1 MTPPSA
7 AAASAHKNELL
18 LYFTLLELTLIVLAG
33 RIGGALARHC
43 GQTTA
48 VGEIIIG
55 ILLGPSLFG
64 LLAPHAFDYVFRSAP
79 PEPLTILSN
88 IGLVLLMF
96 QIGLEFDFAH
106 LTERV
111 NRAAVLRVSAA
122 CLALPF
128 VCGFALGYLLPAG
141 AAQGAAGAAVG
152 AAGGGNGTRI
162 DTALFVATAF
172 SITALPILGRIM
184 IDFDLTRTRLGVVA
198 ISSAAVNDVVGWL
211 LLALVTTLA
220 VSDFDAGGLALR
232 VTLVAVF
239 VLVSVKLVRPLL
251 KRAIGRSRPREGR
264 LTGNLLG
271 GLLAVIFMAAMTTY
285 QIGIFAIFGGFM
297 MGVIL
302 YDEHELVAAW
312 RGRIGDFV
320 TVFFLPIFFT
330 YTGLRTSIG
339 GLDTWSDWGW
349 CLAIVGAATFA
360 KIAGAYVAARRSGFN
375 HAESAVMGFMMNTRA
390 LMELIVINIGLDLGV
405 ISPKVFT
412 MLVIMAIV
420 STVATTPALRYYLP
434 RTDLDVRIQP
444 RTRATTRPPA

>member
-1 MTPPSA
+1 LSA
-7 AAASAHKNELL
+7 PGSVATVSAHKNELL

-33 RIGGALARHC
+33 RVGSSLARHF
-43 GQTTA
+43 GQAAA

-64 LLAPHAFDYVFRSAP
+64 LLAPRAFDYVFHSTP
-79 PEPLTILSN
+79 PEPLTVLSN

-106 LTERV
+106 LAERA
-111 NRAAVLRVSAA
+111 NRAAVLRISIA

-128 VCGFALGYLLPAG
+128 VCGFALGFMLGAGG
-141 AAQGAAGAAVG
+141 AAAGPIG
-152 AAGGGNGTRI
+152 IRI

-184 IDFDLTRTRLGVVA
+184 IDFNLTRTRLAVIA

-211 LLALVTTLA
+211 LLALITTLA
-220 VSDFDAGGLALR
+220 VSDFDAGRFALR
-232 VTLVAVF
+232 VALVAAF
-239 VLVSVKLVRPLL
+239 GLISAKIVRPLL
-251 KRAIGRSRPREGR
+251 KRAIARSQPREEGMSA
-264 LTGNLLG
+264 NLLG
-271 GLLAVIFMAAMTTY
+271 GLLAVIFIAAMTTY

-302 YDEHELVAAW
+302 HDEHALVAAW

-339 GLDTWSDWGW
+339 SLDSLADWAW
-349 CLAIVGAATFA
+349 CLAVVGLATFA
-360 KIAGAYVAARRSGFN
+360 KLAGAYLAARRSGFD
-375 HAESAVMGFMMNTRA
+375 HPESAIIGFMMNTRA
-390 LMELIVINIGLDLGV
+390 LMELIVINVGLDLGV

-412 MLVIMAIV
+412 MLVIMAIF
-420 STVATTPALRYYLP
+420 STVITTPALRHYLP
-434 RTDLDVRIQP
+434 RTGWMRVEV
-444 RTRATTRPPA
+444 

>member
-1 MTPPSA
+1 MGA
-7 AAASAHKNELL
+7 ASNVAAVSAHKNELL

-33 RIGGALARHC
+33 RIGGSLARRF
-43 GQTTA
+43 GQAAA

-64 LLAPHAFDYVFRSAP
+64 LLAPRAFDYVFHSAP

-106 LTERV
+106 LTERA
-111 NRAAVLRVSAA
+111 NRAAVLRVSGA

-128 VCGFALGYLLPAG
+128 ICGFAFGYML
-141 AAQGAAGAAVG
+141 AAGTT
-152 AAGGGNGTRI
+152 GGGAPGTRI

-184 IDFDLTRTRLGVVA
+184 IDFNLTRTRLGVIA

-220 VSDFDAGGLALR
+220 VSDFDAGRFALR
-232 VTLVAVF
+232 VALVAAF
-239 VLVSVKLVRPLL
+239 GLTSAKLVRPLL
-251 KRAIGRSRPREGR
+251 KRAIGRSQPREGKMSA
-264 LTGNLLG
+264 NLLG
-271 GLLAVIFMAAMTTY
+271 GLLAVIFIAAMTTY

-312 RGRIGDFV
+312 RARIGDFV

-339 GLDTWSDWGW
+339 GLDSWSDWGW
-349 CLAIVGAATFA
+349 CLAIVGTATFA
-360 KIAGAYVAARRSGFN
+360 KLAGAYIAARRSGFS
-375 HAESAVMGFMMNTRA
+375 HPESAIMGFMMNTRA
-390 LMELIVINIGLDLGV
+390 LMELIVINVGLDLGV

-412 MLVIMAIV
+412 MLVIMAIF
-420 STVATTPALRYYLP
+420 STIVTTPALRHYLP
-434 RTDLDVRIQP
+434 RADLTTPEASIA
-444 RTRATTRPPA
+444 ATERE